1 MQKIIINI
9 VLVLALVFVSSQVVY
24 SQDTIVKE
32 GYVLMKVKS
41 DILDCP
47 HFGYL
52 LPQEL
57 LDKEKIELTKTDN
70 KTYMLFK
77 AKNYSELKTKEGFY
91 KVVKEIQF
99 PSENIVELILEE
111 DYDKALELI
120 DN

>member
-1 MQKIIINI
+1 MQNRIIK
-9 VLVLALVFVSSQVVY
+9 VLVVVTLVLFGSQIY
-24 SQDTIVKE
+24 GQDTIVKE

-57 LDKEKIELTKTDN
+57 LDKQKIELTKTDN

-77 AKNYSELKTKEGFY
+77 TNSFSEIETKKGFY
-91 KVVKEIQF
+91 KVVKDIQF
-99 PSENIVELILEE
+99 PSENIVELVLKE
-111 DYDKALELI
+111 DYESILKLI
-120 DN
+120 AD